1 MKKFTA
7 YLSIILCLCMLL
19 PAYPVTAAIKQADP
33 YAAGEIMVGDGEDNY
48 DYSGL
53 QTYAI
58 GTEPGVDTAVYTYNG
73 QTTYTNSNCTLKWTV
88 PNTTEGGNTMSAMQ
102 GLNVGTT
109 YCYTAKI
116 DGSDAYCDVTRIN
129 MNTGDK
135 TVMAYYSSLTATS
148 ESSNNTMGHANDIT
162 VVGIDGVNY
171 MYVATMKKG
180 TAITRLKIDG
190 TKIRLTGY
198 FKLVNASG
206 DSISVSA
213 IKQVKVSGGYAYF
226 LLKSGNT
233 FYSFKVSSTANGG
246 SASNPTAVNVYK
258 VFTIDTRN
266 AVFAKSNSSASVYDN
281 IEDWTNQGFGYNKSE
296 GVIYVPIWDSS
307 TPSRNVVICYNIK
320 NNIDTWLETTKN
332 LSNRVYPTKTSFMI
346 QNTSYSQYE
355 IESVGF
361 RTGQDSTGDLKMY
374 YNTNCSSTGGE
385 GVYSCSYTS
394 GSGNMTSLADGQVLW
409 TTKYD
414 ANGGS
419 GTTSNTY
426 HIRGITTKLRANGFT
441 RSGYTFAGWNLT
453 RKSDGKW
460 LYKDADGTA
469 RWYTKG
475 SQPNTSVL
483 ALYSDK
489 QGVSQLSGSNGDT
502 VTCYAQWTPNS
513 TGTTSFY
520 IQYDAN
526 GGTGTMADTK
536 VVYGT
541 STAIRSNTFTR
552 DGYVFS
558 GWTAYRRNKEQWCY
572 KTVNA
577 ASISDSWLAVTDDTT
592 GLIRKTYENGTSVA
606 KTTSV
611 DRDIVT
617 FYATWTRVANG
628 KTPTSIAQGTAF
640 SLGGTLE
647 STSDMYTATV
657 RIKNSA
663 GTVVASHSAS
673 PLGETYDL
681 SKANASIDFTKLT
694 VGNYTYEVI
703 AGFLNSST
711 PFSVTVL
718 SQSFEVINSA
728 KLELTDTAAATGA
741 YTLGDAY
748 FSGFGS
754 GITASQFKTLFKYDI
769 NITDATGKAVTDTG
783 VIGTG
788 YVISCNGESRTTV
801 LFCDTNGDGVIS
813 ITDYAVLRKHIS
825 QSNMLTGAFEKAAD
839 ANGDAPANTT
849 DLVILRRML
858 SE

>member
-1 MKKFTA
+1 MKKLTSFICI
-7 YLSIILCLCMLL
+7 LLCLCMLL
-19 PAYPVTAAIKQADP
+19 PAQPITAAEKQTK
-33 YAAGEIMVGDGEDNY
+33 YEEGEIMVGDGENDY
-48 DYSGL
+48 DFSGL

-58 GTEPGVDTAVYTYNG
+58 GAEPGISTAVYSYNG
-73 QTTYTNSNCTLKWTV
+73 QTTYTNSNCSLKWTV

-129 MNTGDK
+129 MNTGEK

-171 MYVATMKKG
+171 MYVATMEKG

-320 NNIDTWLETTKN
+320 DNIDTWLETTKN

-394 GSGNMTSLADGQVLW
+394 GSGDMTSLADGAVLW

-469 RWYTKG
+469 RWYSKG
-475 SQPNTSVL
+475 SQPATSVL

-489 QGVSQLSGSNGDT
+489 QGVSQLSGTNGDT

-541 STAIRSNTFTR
+541 STAIRSNAFTR

-558 GWTAYRRNKEQWCY
+558 GWTAYRRNKAQWCY
-572 KTVNA
+572 KTINA
-577 ASISDSWLAVTDDTT
+577 ASISDSWLTVTDDTT
-592 GLIRKTYENGTSVA
+592 GLIRKTYENGSTVA

-617 FYATWTRVANG
+617 FYAAWTRVANG
-628 KTPTSIAQGTAF
+628 VYPTTLAQGSSFT
-640 SLGGTLE
+640 LGGKLE
-647 STSDMYTATV
+647 STTDMYTATV
-657 RIKNSA
+657 RVKNSA
-663 GTVVASHSAS
+663 GTVVATHSAS
-673 PLGETYDL
+673 PLGMTYNL
-681 SKANASIDFTKLT
+681 SSANASIDFSKLA
-694 VGNYTYEVI
+694 VGTYTYEVLI
-703 AGFLNSST
+703 GLLNGSS
-711 PFSVTVL
+711 PYSVTIL
-718 SQSFEVINSA
+718 STGFEVTNPA
-728 KLELTDTAAATGA
+728 TLALTDTAAASGE

-748 FSGFGS
+748 FRGFGE
-754 GITASQFKTLFKYDI
+754 GITATELKTLFKYDI
-769 NITDATGKAVTDTG
+769 TVTDANGNTVADTT
-783 VIGTG
+783 VMGTG
-788 YVISCNGESRTTV
+788 WIISCNGESRTTV
-801 LFCDTNGDGVIS
+801 LACDINCDAVIS
-813 ITDYAVLRKHIS
+813 TTDYVILRKFIADGS
-825 QSNMLTGAFEKAAD
+825 AMTELMNEAAD
-839 ANGDAPANTT
+839 ANFDAVPNTT
-849 DLVILRRML
+849 DLAILRRL
-858 SE
+858 LEA

>member
-1 MKKFTA
+1 MKKLASF
-7 YLSIILCLCMLL
+7 LSIILCLCMLL
-19 PAYPVTAAIKQADP
+19 PAYPVTAAIKPADP
-33 YAAGEIMVGDGEDNY
+33 YAAGEALIGDGETDY
-48 DYSGL
+48 DFSGL

-58 GTEPGVDTAVYTYNG
+58 GTEPGVGTAVYSYNG
-73 QTTYTNSNCTLKWTV
+73 QTTYTNSNCSLKWTV

-109 YCYTAKI
+109 YCYAAKI

-129 MNTGDK
+129 MNTGEK

-148 ESSNNTMGHANDIT
+148 EGSNNTMGHANDIT
-162 VVGIDGVNY
+162 VVGINGVNY

-190 TKIRLTGY
+190 TKLRLTGY

-246 SASNPTAVNVYK
+246 SASSPTAVNVYK
-258 VFTIDTRN
+258 LFTIDTRN
-266 AVFAKSNSSASVYDN
+266 AVFAKSNSSAGVYDN
-281 IEDWTNQGFGYNKSE
+281 IESWTNQGFGYNKAE
-296 GVIYVPIWDSS
+296 GVVYVPIWDSG
-307 TPSRNVVICYNIK
+307 TPSRNVVICYNVK
-320 NNIDTWLETTKN
+320 DNIDTWLETTKN
-332 LSNRVYPTKTSFMI
+332 LSNRVYPSKTSFMI

-361 RTGQDSTGDLKMY
+361 RTGQGSTGDLKMY
-374 YNTNCSSTGGE
+374 YNTNCSSSGGE

-394 GSGNMTSLADGQVLW
+394 GSGDMTSLADGQVLW
-409 TTKYD
+409 TTKYN

-419 GTTSNTY
+419 GSMSNTY
-426 HIRGITTKLRANGFT
+426 HIRGISTKLRANAFT

-460 LYKDADGTA
+460 LYTDADGTA
-469 RWYTKG
+469 RWYSKG
-475 SQPNTSVL
+475 SQPATSCL
-483 ALYSDK
+483 ALYSNS
-489 QGVSQLSGSNGDT
+489 QSVSKLTGSNGDT

-520 IQYDAN
+520 IRYDAN
-526 GGTGTMADTK
+526 GGTGTMDDTK

-541 STAIRSNTFTR
+541 STTIKTNTFTR
-552 DGYVFS
+552 AGYVFS
-558 GWTAYRRNKEQWCY
+558 GWTAYRQNKAQWCY
-572 KTVNA
+572 KTINA
-577 ASISDSWLAVTDDTT
+577 ASISDSWLTVADDTT
-592 GLIRKTYENGTSVA
+592 GLIRKTYQDGTTVA

-617 FYATWTRVANG
+617 FYATWTRVANE
-628 KTPTSIAQGTAF
+628 KTPASIAQGSAF

-657 RIKNSA
+657 RVKNSA

-673 PLGETYDL
+673 PLGMTYDL
-681 SKANASIDFTKLT
+681 SKANTSIDFTKLA
-694 VGNYTYEVI
+694 VGTYTYEVL

-711 PFSVTVL
+711 PFNVTIL
-718 SQSFEVINSA
+718 TKSFTVTNPA
-728 KLELTDTAAATGA
+728 TLELTDTATATGN
-741 YTLGDAY
+741 YTLGDKY
-748 FSGFGS
+748 FRGFGK
-754 GITASQFKTLFKYDI
+754 GATASELKTLFKYDI
-769 NITDATGKAVTDTG
+769 SITDASGKAVDDAA
-783 VIGTG
+783 VLGTG
-788 YVISCNGESRTTV
+788 WIISCNGESRTTV
-801 LFCDTNGDGVIS
+801 LSCDINGDAVIS
-813 ITDYAVLRKHIS
+813 TTDYAILRKYIGDGTEMTELMG
-825 QSNMLTGAFEKAAD
+825 QAAD
-839 ANGDAPANTT
+839 ANEDAISNTT
-849 DLVILRRML
+849 DLVILRRL
-858 SE
+858 LES